1 MKWIFFICGILV
13 ILLLAALFWLKYG
26 RIPTPLRTGQI
37 QIDHKVIEV
46 EIVDTILSRERGLS
60 GRNGLEKNQGML
72 FIFGMAAKHRFW
84 MKDMKIPLDMIWI
97 KGDRIVGI
105 TEQVHPDFQKSFWQL
120 PIYYPPEAVDK
131 VLEVP
136 AGTVALHSW
145 RVGSVVQ
152 FPSSTVK

>member
-1 MKWIFFICGILV
+1 
-13 ILLLAALFWLKYG
+13 
-26 RIPTPLRTGQI
+26 
-37 QIDHKVIEV
+37 
-46 EIVDTILSRERGLS
+46 
-60 GRNGLEKNQGML
+60 
-72 FIFGMAAKHRFW
+72 
-84 MKDMKIPLDMIWI
+84 MKIPLDMIWI